1 MAHISWNEV
10 RDRAIRFSR
19 EWTGAS
25 SESAEK
31 QTFWNEFFEVFGLRR
46 RSVAT
51 FEEPVQRIRGTY
63 GKIDLFWPGI
73 VLVEHKSFGE
83 DLGVATSQAFSYIR
97 DLTREGRTDEIPRF
111 VIVSDFAR
119 FVLYDLEPG
128 EQRDLP
134 LWDQFRYSCTD
145 FVLAD
150 LHKNVR
156 QVHRGIMLPSVG
168 H

>member
-1 MAHISWNEV
+1 MAHISWSEV
-10 RDRAIRFSR
+10 RDCAIRFSR
-19 EWTGAS
+19 EWTGTS

-51 FEEPVQRIRGTY
+51 FEEPVQRIQGTY
-63 GKIDLFWPGI
+63 GRIDLFWPGI

-97 DLTREGRTDEIPRF
+97 DLTREGRTDEIPQF

-119 FVLYDLEPG
+119 FVLYDLEP
-128 EQRDLP
+128 EAKYVRIILVR
-134 LWDQFRYSCTD
+134 RYSYQSLRLFC
-145 FVLAD
+145 
-150 LHKNVR
+150 
-156 QVHRGIMLPSVG
+156 
-168 H
+168 

>member
-1 MAHISWNEV
+1 MAHISWSEV

-19 EWTGAS
+19 EWTGTS

-51 FEEPVQRIRGTY
+51 FEEPVQRIQGTY

-97 DLTREGRTDEIPRF
+97 DLTREGRTDEIPQF

-119 FVLYDLEPG
+119 FVLYDLEP
-128 EQRDLP
+128 EAKYVRIILVR
-134 LWDQFRYSCTD
+134 RYSYQSLRLFC
-145 FVLAD
+145 
-150 LHKNVR
+150 
-156 QVHRGIMLPSVG
+156 
-168 H
+168 